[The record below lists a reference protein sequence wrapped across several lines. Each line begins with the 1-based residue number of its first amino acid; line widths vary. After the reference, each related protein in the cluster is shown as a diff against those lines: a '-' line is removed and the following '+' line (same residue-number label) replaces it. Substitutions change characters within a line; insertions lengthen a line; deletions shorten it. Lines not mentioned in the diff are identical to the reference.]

1 MSLLELITMP
11 IRIAIVFIV
20 AVVSL
25 PLVVVT
31 SIISPKDTLQE
42 LKEILRDVR
51 RFISHGV

>member
-1 MSLLELITMP
+1 MSLLEIVTMP

-20 AVVSL
+20 AIVSI